1 MIRAHLAVFARS
13 ILRLALIY
21 CLCFVVGHVIY
32 HGGEIMRLKEQRGP
46 NAQFPPELSQD
57 LDEMGLS
64 DEQIEQIARFLTMKR
79 P

>member
-1 MIRAHLAVFARS
+1 MIPAHFAALLRS
-13 ILRLALIY
+13 LIRLTVLY
-21 CLCFVVGHVIY
+21 GLCVIVGNVIY
-32 HGGEIMRLKEQRGP
+32 HGGEIMRLKEQRGK
-46 NAQFPPELSQD
+46 NAQFPPELAQD

>member
-13 ILRLALIY
+13 IFRLAMIY
-21 CLCFVVGHVIY
+21 GLCFAVGHINY

-46 NAQFPPELSQD
+46 NAQFPAELSQD